1 MLDGSLNMPRPS
13 DQSGNDSPGVP
24 WPDMVKFVRQLSH
37 DIRNNL
43 NAVELQSAYL
53 AELAEEGE
61 MKTEIQRLR
70 EMISQIGTSLQR
82 LTAGLSQTK
91 PSLISYSA
99 ADFVEDLKQK
109 LAKEFPDNADKVTW
123 DVQLRDAGLQ
133 VDPQLAQQ
141 IFIEIF
147 SNAFQHERN
156 IKSITAKAYID
167 NSRFVF
173 ELQEPKA
180 RFELST
186 ENWGREPL
194 RNVSQSHYGLG
205 LNRARSIVE
214 AHGGDFRAAYDRKT
228 STLTTTLTLPL
239 FPAEKS

>member
-1 MLDGSLNMPRPS
+1 MPRPS
-13 DQSGNDSPGVP
+13 DQSGNDSPGVS

-43 NAVELQSAYL
+43 NAVELQSAFL

-61 MKTEIQRLR
+61 MKNEVQRLR
-70 EMISQIGTSLQR
+70 EMVSQIGTSLQR
-82 LTAGLSQTK
+82 LTAGLSQAN

-109 LAKEFPDNADKVTW
+109 LAKEFPENADKVTW
-123 DVQLRDAGLQ
+123 DLQLKDAILQ

-141 IFIEIF
+141 IFLEIF

-156 IKSITAKAYID
+156 VKSITAKTYFD
-167 NSRFVF
+167 NNRFVF
-173 ELQEPKA
+173 ELREPKA
-180 RFELST
+180 GFELST

-205 LNRARSIVE
+205 LNRARSIAE
-214 AHGGDFRAAYDRKT
+214 AHGGEFRGEYDRKT
-228 STLTTTLTLPL
+228 STLITILTLPS
-239 FPAEKS
+239 FPSERS